1 MFIENLI
8 KKGCEIMEIKMTQ
21 KQLFVGGL
29 LATYEKGATCYDLIK
44 DYANELKGQNISI
57 DKINSVNATL
67 ASLASKELATKT
79 KVARLDKM
87 VTNYQATQ
95 KLIDLV
101 KESNN

>member
-1 MFIENLI
+1 
-8 KKGCEIMEIKMTQ
+8 MEKIKMTQ
-21 KQLFVGGL
+21 KQMFVGGL
-29 LATYEKGATCYDLIK
+29 LIRYEKGATCYQLIK
-44 DYANELKGQNISI
+44 DYAKELKEQGISI

-79 KVARLDKM
+79 KVAYNDKM

-95 KLIDLV
+95 SLIDLL

>member
-1 MFIENLI
+1 MG
-8 KKGCEIMEIKMTQ
+8 KIKMTQ
-21 KQLFVGGL
+21 KQMFVGGL
-29 LATYEKGATCYDLIK
+29 LIRYEKGATCYQLIK
-44 DYANELKGQNISI
+44 DYAKELKEQGISI

-79 KVARLDKM
+79 KVAYNDKM

-95 KLIDLV
+95 SLIDLV

>member
-1 MFIENLI
+1 
-8 KKGCEIMEIKMTQ
+8 MEKVKMTQ
-21 KQLFVGGL
+21 KQIFVGKL
-29 LATYEKGATCYDLIK
+29 LITYEKGATCYQLIK
-44 DYANELKGQNISI
+44 DYAKELKDNGISI

-79 KVARLDKM
+79 KVAYNDKM

-95 KLIDLV
+95 SLIDLV

>member
-1 MFIENLI
+1 
-8 KKGCEIMEIKMTQ
+8 MEKIKMTQ
-21 KQLFVGGL
+21 KQMFVGGL
-29 LATYEKGATCYDLIK
+29 LIRYEKGATCYQLIK
-44 DYANELKGQNISI
+44 DYAKELKKQGISI

-79 KVARLDKM
+79 KVAYNDKM

-95 KLIDLV
+95 SLIDLV

>member
-1 MFIENLI
+1 
-8 KKGCEIMEIKMTQ
+8 MEKIKMTQ
-21 KQLFVGGL
+21 KQMFVGGL
-29 LATYEKGATCYDLIK
+29 LIRYEKGATCYQLIK
-44 DYANELKGQNISI
+44 DYAKELKEQGISI

-79 KVARLDKM
+79 KVAYNDKI

-95 KLIDLV
+95 SLIDLV

>member
-1 MFIENLI
+1 
-8 KKGCEIMEIKMTQ
+8 MTQ
-21 KQLFVGGL
+21 KQMFVGKL
-29 LATYEKGATCYDLIK
+29 LITYKKGATCYQLIK
-44 DYANELKGQNISI
+44 DYAKELKEQGISI

-79 KVARLDKM
+79 KVAYNDKM

-95 KLIDLV
+95 SLIDLV

>member
-1 MFIENLI
+1 
-8 KKGCEIMEIKMTQ
+8 MTQ
-21 KQLFVGGL
+21 KQMFVGGL
-29 LATYEKGATCYDLIK
+29 LIRYEKGATCYQLIK
-44 DYANELKGQNISI
+44 DYAKELKKQGISI

-79 KVARLDKM
+79 KVAYNDKM

-95 KLIDLV
+95 SLIDLV